1 MFCCLIRCAFVV
13 SFVYVER
20 NVGIHVPTNDSEF
33 IYTERNVGIHIP
45 TSDTVFIYT
54 EQNVGT
60 YISTI
65 GKTTS
70 IR

>member
-1 MFCCLIRCAFVV
+1 MFLFHSAFVA
-13 SFVYVER
+13 SFIYVER

-33 IYTERNVGIHIP
+33 IYTERNVGIHVP
-45 TSDTVFIYT
+45 TSDVEFIYT